1 MSMNRRHR
9 KEAAIVDGSSSGYVS
24 ALAVNT
30 GNNNAKANK
39 STGTTWY
46 EAMAQ
51 AWGDA
56 LDRQANV
63 ITDLSN
69 QVNNAGSDNPSTMVQ
84 LTAESQK
91 MGFLSNNASTS
102 NNSVGEALQ
111 TLAKKQ

>member
-1 MSMNRRHR
+1 MINPRKHR
-9 KEAAIVDGSSSGYVS
+9 KEAASIDNSASGYMS
-24 ALAVNT
+24 ALAVSASSNT
-30 GNNNAKANK
+30 KSSR
-39 STGTTWY
+39 STGGTWY

-56 LDRQANV
+56 MDKQATV

-69 QVNNAGSDNPSTMVQ
+69 QINSGGNDTPSFMVQ

-91 MGFLSNNASTS
+91 MGFMATSASTS